1 MDGRC
6 GLQDLGHA
14 GCARGEERD
23 QDIGGVEAAL
33 VGGAQDAREHLL
45 TVSPAT
51 RPIAAA
57 THLARDHRRS
67 QRLLGAPIGGIER
80 GIKEKA
86 EDGVVFDDEVSLKP
100 AHAEEPTGRAR
111 QQVAEALDIKP
122 ARDGE
127 PMVGDR
133 AIVIAIAR
141 GQRPCRI
148 AFTLVTKGC
157 AG

>member
-86 EDGVVFDDEVSLKP
+86 EE
-100 AHAEEPTGRAR
+100 
-111 QQVAEALDIKP
+111 
-122 ARDGE
+122 
-127 PMVGDR
+127 
-133 AIVIAIAR
+133 R
-141 GQRPCRI
+141 GQFGGEMRRE
-148 AFTLVTKGC
+148 AVVVGQRTRRVKHVEQL
-157 AG
+157 

>member
-51 RPIAAA
+51 RPPPFWS
-57 THLARDHRRS
+57 TPSSWYSPGLRRS
-67 QRLLGAPIGGIER
+67 VSTSRTRRPAWAITMPR
-80 GIKEKA
+80 FTA
-86 EDGVVFDDEVSLKP
+86 VVVFPSAGPALVTTSALSSWSISLKLMF
-100 AHAEEPTGRAR
+100 AR
-111 QQVAEALDIKP
+111 S
-122 ARDGE
+122 AR
-127 PMVGDR
+127 
-133 AIVIAIAR
+133 
-141 GQRPCRI
+141 
-148 AFTLVTKGC
+148 
-157 AG
+157 